1 MRKFSLNSSSALT
14 SAAFLSVIMLATP
27 AVAQSTTD
35 AAAPAQ
41 STTDA
46 PPPGQAAVLPKDEA
60 PAPDKGEII
69 VTGSRI
75 KRTTFNSAS
84 PIAVIDPEVAEK
96 RGVMDTAELLQSSPI
111 ASGSAQVTSAIS
123 SNFVTDGGPGAST
136 ISLRGLGANR
146 TLVLLNSRRAG
157 PAGTRGAVSSFDLN
171 VLPQSIIQQVQIEKD
186 GASSVY
192 GSDAVAGVVNIITKT
207 KTNGLEIS
215 GSGNVSQLGGGDQY
229 RISGAYGKEWGGT
242 NGGHIMFAAD
252 YYHQTELAQGQRRYL
267 DCPEDY
273 VFNKSG
279 GRTDLVNPVT
289 GRNRCAQLSWGQ
301 VYLYDYSLY
310 FDADPNNNHVRTG
323 RGGYSYGNENLGHYV
338 PNLSPAFAS
347 GFLGVPSNFYMMGYD
362 PTSAA
367 IDHLYN
373 PLYGAATVIPDTKR
387 LTFYSDASIK
397 LGDHIELYAE
407 GLWNRRE
414 TYQNGFRQ
422 FWDYMYTEDFGG
434 PPSGFTGP
442 GELSPTPI
450 TDWADSS
457 QKVTYWRAVGGAR
470 GDFGGLFK
478 SWTWDGFVQYSKS
491 VGLYSSDQI
500 YNDSVTQQTNLGLN
514 SGADGQSSGN
524 LCAPGDV
531 TKVRGAPCVNVNWT
545 DPSFLAGFV
554 TPAQRSYLFGYETGR
569 TVYKQLNV
577 EFSATGNLFRLPA
590 GDVAAAVGLA
600 WRRDS
605 IFDRPGDITYALK
618 AGADPKLASSYV
630 NNSWGNTSSGIT
642 AGHNITKEA
651 FAELDVPVIHNT
663 PFIEEFSVSGSVR
676 VTNST
681 ASRDSNGLLYP
692 DPAHPGQNIPQT
704 LTSFSDN
711 GNFTY
716 KIGANWKV
724 NDWLRFRGTWGTSYR
739 APALFEDFLADQ
751 SSFISQRAIDPCI
764 NYGAPGSTTPQI
776 VQTNCAKAGIPGN
789 YVGGAATATVLTGG
803 GVGVVHAETS
813 TAKTASII
821 LTPKFSFL
829 PNTRINLA
837 VDYFNIEV
845 KGEISQLGAANIV
858 FGCYSSNFYPT
869 DPLCSLFTRQ
879 TTAPVNAISVVHD
892 SFINVN
898 RQANEGVDLTAN
910 LSQDMGKW
918 GKLDFTAE
926 MTWQIK
932 DTRALFLGTEE
943 DLNGRVGDPMWT
955 GAFNLQWT
963 KDSFSAYYGL
973 NVIGG
978 ASDLPE
984 YIRDGGS
991 ECYAA
996 GVSVI
1001 FPGGYCEHLRVSP
1014 VFYHSISV
1022 TKKLPHIE
1030 VTMGI
1035 TNLLNTK
1042 PPRVSVYNNGE
1053 TTLQGQ
1059 SVFSSQYDLI
1069 GRRGFVTV
1077 KTHF

>member
-1 MRKFSLNSSSALT
+1 MRKFSLNSSSALS
-14 SAAFLSVIMLATP
+14 SAAFLGVIMLATP
-27 AVAQSTTD
+27 AVAQTAAE

-41 STTDA
+41 ATTDT
-46 PPPGQAAVLPKDEA
+46 PPSSQAAVLPADQPET
-60 PAPDKGEII
+60 DKGEIV

-75 KRTTFNSAS
+75 KRTTFNSPS

-157 PAGTRGAVSSFDLN
+157 PAGTRGAVSAFDLN

-207 KTNGLEIS
+207 KTKGLELS
-215 GSGNVSQLGGGDQY
+215 ASGNASQYGGGDQY
-229 RISGAYGKEWGGT
+229 RVSAAYGKEWDGP
-242 NGGHIMFAAD
+242 NAGHIMLAAD

-273 VFNKSG
+273 IFSKSG
-279 GRTDLVNPVT
+279 SRVDLVNPVT
-289 GRNRCAQLSWGQ
+289 GKNRCAQLSWGQ
-301 VYLYDYSLY
+301 VYLYDYSG
-310 FDADPNNNHVRTG
+310 ANVRTG
-323 RGGYSYGNENLGHYV
+323 RGGYSYGNENLGAYV
-338 PNLSPAFAS
+338 PHLSPAFAS
-347 GFLGVPSNFYMMGYD
+347 GDFGVPSNFYMMGYN
-362 PTSAA
+362 PASAS

-373 PLYGAATVIPDTKR
+373 PLYAASTVIPDTKR
-387 LTFYSDASIK
+387 LTFYGDASVK

-422 FWDYMYTEDFGG
+422 FWDYMYTEDWGG
-434 PPSGFTGP
+434 PPSGFTGS
-442 GELSPTPI
+442 GVLSPTPI
-450 TDWADSS
+450 TDWSDSS

-470 GDFGGLFK
+470 GDFGELLK
-478 SWTWDGFVQYSKS
+478 SWTWDTFVQYSKS
-491 VGLYSSDQI
+491 SGLYSADQI
-500 YNDSVTQQTNLGLN
+500 YKDSVDQQTNYGLGG
-514 SGADGQSSGN
+514 SCTSAN
-524 LCAPGDV
+524 LTAV
-531 TKVRGAPCVNVNWT
+531 RKVGCLPINWT
-545 DPSFLAGFV
+545 DPDFLAGTF
-554 TPAQRSYLFGYETGR
+554 TPTQRNYLFGYETGR

-577 EFSATGNLFRLPA
+577 EFTATGNLFKLPA

-618 AGADPKLASSYV
+618 AGADPKLASSYI

-663 PFIEEFSVSGSVR
+663 PFIQEFSLSGSVR

-681 ASRDSNGLLYP
+681 ATRDSNGLLYP
-692 DPAHPGQNIPQT
+692 DPANPGQNIPQK
-704 LTSFSDN
+704 LTAYSDN
-711 GNFTY
+711 GNVTY

-751 SSFISQRAIDPCI
+751 SSFIGQRSIDPCI
-764 NYGAPGSTTPQI
+764 NYGIAGSTTPQI
-776 VQTNCAKAGIPGN
+776 VQTNCAAAGIPPN
-789 YVGGAATATVLTGG
+789 YVGGSATATVLTGG

-821 LTPKFSFL
+821 LTPKFDFL

-845 KGEISQLGAANIV
+845 KGEISLLGAASIV
-858 FGCYSSNFYPT
+858 NGCYSSNFYPN

-879 TTAPVNAISVVHD
+879 TTAPVHAISVVHD
-892 SFINVN
+892 SYINVN
-898 RQANEGVDLTAN
+898 RQANDGVDVTAN
-910 LSQDMGKW
+910 LSQDMGSW

-932 DTRALFLGTEE
+932 DTRALFSGTEE
-943 DLNGRVGDPMWT
+943 DFNGRVGDPQWT

-963 KDSFSAYYGL
+963 KGSFSAYYGL

-978 ASDLPE
+978 ASDLAE
-984 YIRDGGS
+984 YIKDGGV
-991 ECYAA
+991 ECRTT
-996 GVSVI
+996 SVI

-1014 VFYHSISV
+1014 VYYHSISI

-1030 VTMGI
+1030 VTMGV

-1053 TTLQGQ
+1053 TTIQGQ

>member
-1 MRKFSLNSSSALT
+1 MVKNRLSASSALGSVAFIGAMLGIAVPA
-14 SAAFLSVIMLATP
+14 SA
-27 AVAQSTTD
+27 QD
-35 AAAPAQ
+35 APAAPAAAAEPAP
-41 STTDA
+41 TAPATKAAKVKKAKVDA
-46 PPPGQAAVLPKDEA
+46 PTPDADAPKD
-60 PAPDKGEII
+60 IV

-75 KRTTFNSAS
+75 RSPNAFNSAS
-84 PIAVIDPEVAEK
+84 PIAIIDPEVAEK
-96 RGVMDTAELLQSSPI
+96 RGVFDTAELLQSSPI
-111 ASGSAQVTSAIS
+111 ANGSAQVTSAIS

-136 ISLRGLGANR
+136 ISLRGLGADR
-146 TLVLLNSRRAG
+146 TLVLLNGRRAG

-207 KTNGLEIS
+207 KTKGLELAA
-215 GSGNVSQLGGGDQY
+215 SGNVSQYGGGDQY
-229 RISGAYGKEWGGT
+229 RVSGAWGKEWGGEH
-242 NGGHIMFAAD
+242 GGHVLLAAD

-289 GRNRCAQLSWGQ
+289 GKNRCTQLSWGQ
-301 VYLYDYSLY
+301 VYLYDYSG
-310 FDADPNNNHVRTG
+310 PTVKTG
-323 RGGYSYGNENLGHYV
+323 RGGYSYGNENLGAYV
-338 PNLSPAFAS
+338 PHLSPAFAT
-347 GFLGVPSNFYMMGYD
+347 GDLGVPSNFYMMGYD
-362 PTSAA
+362 PASAS

-387 LTFYSDASIK
+387 LTFYGDGSLK

-422 FWDYMYTEDFGG
+422 FWDYMYTEDLGG
-434 PPSGFTGP
+434 PPSGFTGT
-442 GELSPTPI
+442 GVLSPTPI

-470 GDFGGLFK
+470 GDFGSLIP
-478 SWTWDGFVQYSKS
+478 SWTWDGYAQYSKS
-491 VGLYSSDQI
+491 TGLYSTDQI
-500 YNDSVTQQTNLGLN
+500 YNDSISQQTSYGF
-514 SGADGQSSGN
+514 GASCTSADLTS
-524 LCAPGDV
+524 V
-531 TKVRGAPCVNVNWT
+531 RKVGCLPINWV
-545 DPSFLAGFV
+545 DPSFLAGNI
-554 TPAQRSYLFGYETGR
+554 TPAQRAYLFGYETGR
-569 TVYKQLNV
+569 TIYKQLNF
-577 EFSATGNLFRLPA
+577 EFSATGNLIKLPA
-590 GDVAAAVGLA
+590 GEVGAAVGVA

-605 IFDRPGDITYALK
+605 IFDRPGNITYALR
-618 AGADPKLASSYV
+618 AGADPTLASSYT

-651 FAELDVPVIHNT
+651 FGEIDIPLIYDT
-663 PFIEEFSVSGSVR
+663 PFIQKFGVSGSIR

-681 ASRDSNGLLYP
+681 ARRDSNGLLYP
-692 DPAHPGQNIPQT
+692 DLANPGQNIPQK
-704 LTSFSDN
+704 LISFSDN
-711 GNFTY
+711 GNLTY
-716 KIGANWKV
+716 KFGANWQV
-724 NDWLRFRGTWGTSYR
+724 SDWLRFRGTYGTSYR

-751 SSFISQRAIDPCI
+751 SSFISQRSIDPCI
-764 NYGAPGSTTPQI
+764 NYNGPGSTTPQI
-776 VQTNCAKAGIPGN
+776 IKTNCAAAGIPGN

-821 LTPKFSFL
+821 LTPKFGFL
-829 PNTRINLA
+829 PNTRINVA
-837 VDYFNIEV
+837 VDYFDIEV

-858 FGCYSSNFYPT
+858 YGCYSSNFFAT

-898 RQANEGVDLTAN
+898 RQVNEGVDLTAN
-910 LSQDMGKW
+910 VSQDLGEW
-918 GKLDFTAE
+918 GKLNFTAE
-926 MTWQIK
+926 TTWQIK
-932 DTRALFLGTEE
+932 DTKALFLGTEQ
-943 DLNGRVGDPMWT
+943 DLNGRVGDPSWT
-955 GAFNLQWT
+955 GAFNLLWT

-973 NVIGG
+973 EVVGG

-984 YIRDGGS
+984 YLRDGGS
-991 ECYAA
+991 ECYAS
-996 GVSVI
+996 SVI
-1001 FPGGYCEHLRVSP
+1001 FPNGYCEKLRVDA
-1014 VFYHSISV
+1014 VFYHSASV
-1022 TKKLPHIE
+1022 TKKLKGFE
-1030 VTMGI
+1030 VTLGVR
-1035 TNLLNTK
+1035 NLFNTK
-1042 PPRVSVYNNGE
+1042 PPRVSIYNNGE
-1053 TTLQGQ
+1053 TTTYGQ
-1059 SVFSSQYDLI
+1059 SVFSSQYDQI

>member
-1 MRKFSLNSSSALT
+1 MTKLSLRASSALC
-14 SAAFLSVIMLATP
+14 SVAFFGLVGASPAWAQTTP
-27 AVAQSTTD
+27 SDDQ
-35 AAAPAQ
+35 AAAGADSPQVAPA
-41 STTDA
+41 S
-46 PPPGQAAVLPKDEA
+46 LPDDSKKKDE
-60 PAPDKGEII
+60 GSTEII

-75 KRTTFNSAS
+75 KRTAFNSAS
-84 PIAVIDPEVAEK
+84 PIAVIDPEEAAK

-146 TLVLLNSRRAG
+146 TLVLLNGRRAG
-157 PAGTRGAVSSFDLN
+157 PAGTRGAVSAFDLN
-171 VLPQSIIQQVQIEKD
+171 VLPQSIISQVQIEKD

-207 KTNGLEIS
+207 KTKGLELAA
-215 GSGNVSQLGGGDQY
+215 SGNVSEGGGGDQY
-229 RISGAYGKEWGGT
+229 RISGAWGTDWGGT
-242 NGGHIMFAAD
+242 NAGHIMLAAD
-252 YYHQTELAQGQRRYL
+252 WYRQNELAQGQRRYL

-273 VFNKSG
+273 IFNSNG
-279 GRTDLVNPVT
+279 SRADLVNPVT

-310 FDADPNNNHVRTG
+310 YDPNVANPTVRTG
-323 RGGYSYGNENLGHYV
+323 RGGYSYGNENLGAYV

-347 GFLGVPSNFYMMGYD
+347 GYLGVPSNFYMMGYN
-362 PTSAA
+362 PASAS

-373 PLYGAATVIPDTKR
+373 SPIYGAATVIPQTKR
-387 LTFYSDASIK
+387 LTFYGDGS
-397 LGDHIELYAE
+397 LHFGDHVELYFE

-422 FWDYMYTEDFGG
+422 FWDYMYTEDWGG

-442 GELSPTPI
+442 GVLSPTPI
-450 TDWADSS
+450 TDWSDSS
-457 QKVTYWRAVGGAR
+457 QKVTYWRVVGGLR
-470 GDFGGLFK
+470 GDFGSGFLK
-478 SWTWDGFVQYSKS
+478 SWTWDGFAQYSKS

-500 YNDSVTQQTNLGLN
+500 YNDSVNQQTNYGLGG
-514 SGADGQSSGN
+514 SCTSSD
-524 LCAPGDV
+524 LTSV
-531 TKVRGAPCVNVNWT
+531 RKVGCLPIDWT
-545 DPSFLAGFV
+545 DPSFLAGIF
-554 TPAQRSYLFGYETGR
+554 TPAQRNYLFGYETGR
-569 TVYKQLNV
+569 TEYKQLNV
-577 EFSATGNLFRLPA
+577 EFSATGNLFKLPA
-590 GDVAAAVGLA
+590 GMVAAAVGVA

-605 IFDRPGDITYALK
+605 IFDRPGDITFALK
-618 AGADPKLASSYV
+618 AGADPSLASSYT

-642 AGHNITKEA
+642 AGHQITKEA
-651 FAELDVPVIHNT
+651 FAEIDIPVIYNT
-663 PFIEEFSVSGSVR
+663 PFIQEFGLSGSVR

-681 ASRDSNGLLYP
+681 AQRDSNGLLYP
-692 DPAHPGQNIPQT
+692 DPANPGQNIPQK
-704 LTSFSDN
+704 LISYSDN

-739 APALFEDFLADQ
+739 APALFENFLADQ

-764 NYGAPGSTTPQI
+764 NYDAPGSTTPQI
-776 VQTNCAKAGIPGN
+776 VKTNCAAAGIPGN
-789 YVGGAATATVLTGG
+789 YTGGLATATVLTGG

-821 LTPKFSFL
+821 LTPKFGFL

-845 KGEISQLGAANIV
+845 KGEISQLGAANILY
-858 FGCYSSNFYPT
+858 GCYSSNFYPT

-879 TTAPVNAISVVHD
+879 TTAPVHAISFVHD

-898 RQANEGVDLTAN
+898 RQANEGVDVTAN
-910 LSQDMGKW
+910 LSQDMGSW

-943 DLNGRVGDPMWT
+943 NLNGRVGDPQWT
-955 GAFNLQWT
+955 GAFNLQWSKGT
-963 KDSFSAYYGL
+963 FSVYYGL

-978 ASDLPE
+978 ATDLPE

-996 GVSVI
+996 GASVI
-1001 FPGGYCEHLRVSP
+1001 FPAGYCEKLRVSP
-1014 VFYHSISV
+1014 VFYHSISL
-1022 TKKLPHIE
+1022 TKKLPGVEITAG
-1030 VTMGI
+1030 V
-1035 TNLLNTK
+1035 TNLFNTK
-1042 PPRVSVYNNGE
+1042 PPRVSIYNNGE
-1053 TTLQGQ
+1053 TTTFGQ

>member
-1 MRKFSLNSSSALT
+1 MLKISLRASSALC
-14 SAAFLSVIMLATP
+14 SVAFLGLAGASPAWAQTAPAGDQPSAGEATP
-27 AVAQSTTD
+27 QASTDT
-35 AAAPAQ
+35 
-41 STTDA
+41 
-46 PPPGQAAVLPKDEA
+46 LPSSSEKKKED
-60 PAPDKGEII
+60 DSKEII

-75 KRTTFNSAS
+75 KRSAFNSSS
-84 PIAVIDPEVAEK
+84 PIAVIDPEAAEK

-146 TLVLLNSRRAG
+146 TLVLLNGRRAG

-171 VLPQSIIQQVQIEKD
+171 VLPQSIISSVQIEKD

-207 KTNGLEIS
+207 KTKGLELS
-215 GSGNVSQLGGGDQY
+215 ASGNVSQFDGGDQY
-229 RISGAYGKEWGGT
+229 RISGAWGTEWGGPHA
-242 NGGHIMFAAD
+242 GHIMLAAD
-252 YYHQTELAQGQRRYL
+252 YYHQTELSQGQRRYL

-273 VFNKSG
+273 VFNKNGS
-279 GRTDLVNPVT
+279 RADLVNPVT
-289 GRNRCAQLSWGQ
+289 GRNRCTQLSWGQ
-301 VYLYDYSLY
+301 VYLYDYSG
-310 FDADPNNNHVRTG
+310 ASVRTG
-323 RGGYSYGNENLGHYV
+323 RGGYSYGNENLGAYV

-347 GFLGVPSNFYMMGYD
+347 GDFGVPSNFYMMGYN
-362 PTSAA
+362 PASAS

-387 LTFYSDASIK
+387 LTFYGDASIK

-407 GLWNRRE
+407 GLWNRRK

-422 FWDYMYTEDFGG
+422 FWDYMYTEDWGG
-434 PPSGFTGP
+434 PPSGFTGS
-442 GELSPTPI
+442 GVLSPTPI
-450 TDWADSS
+450 TDWSDSS
-457 QKVTYWRAVGGAR
+457 QNVTYWRALGGAR

-478 SWTWDGFVQYSKS
+478 SWTWDTFVQYSKS

-500 YNDSVTQQTNLGLN
+500 YNDSVNQQTNYGLGG
-514 SGADGQSSGN
+514 SCTSAD
-524 LCAPGDV
+524 LTAV
-531 TKVRGAPCVNVNWT
+531 RKVACLPINWT
-545 DPSFLAGFV
+545 DPSFLAGIV
-554 TPAQRSYLFGYETGR
+554 TPAQRNYLFGYETGR
-569 TVYKQLNV
+569 TIYKQLNV
-577 EFSATGNLFRLPA
+577 EFSATGNLFKLPA
-590 GDVAAAVGLA
+590 GNVAAAVGLA

-605 IFDRPGDITYALK
+605 IFDRPGGITYALK
-618 AGADPKLASSYV
+618 AGADPTLASSYT

-642 AGHNITKEA
+642 AGHQITKEA
-651 FAELDVPVIHNT
+651 FAELDVPIIYNT
-663 PFIEEFSVSGSVR
+663 PFIQEFGISGSVR

-681 ASRDSNGLLYP
+681 ATRDSNGLLYP
-692 DPAHPGQNIPQT
+692 DPANPGHNIPQK

-711 GNFTY
+711 GNLTY
-716 KIGANWKV
+716 KVGANWKV

-739 APALFEDFLADQ
+739 APALFENFLADQ
-751 SSFISQRAIDPCI
+751 SSFVSQRAIDPCI

-776 VQTNCAKAGIPGN
+776 VKTNCAAAGIPGN
-789 YVGGAATATVLTGG
+789 YTGGAATATVLTGG

-813 TAKTASII
+813 TAKTASVI
-821 LTPKFSFL
+821 LTPRFSFL
-829 PNTRINLA
+829 PSTRINLA

-845 KGEISQLGAANIV
+845 KGEISQLGAANIL

-879 TTAPVNAISVVHD
+879 TTAPVHAISFVHD

-898 RQANEGVDLTAN
+898 RQANEGVDITAN
-910 LSQDMGKW
+910 VSQDMGSW

-932 DTRALFLGTEE
+932 DTRALFLGTEQ
-943 DLNGRVGDPMWT
+943 DLNSRIGDPQWT

-963 KDSFSAYYGL
+963 KGTFSVYYGL

-996 GVSVI
+996 GASVI
-1001 FPGGYCEHLRVSP
+1001 FPAGYCEKLRVSP
-1014 VFYHSISV
+1014 VFYHSISL
-1022 TKKLPHIE
+1022 TKKLPGVEI
-1030 VTMGI
+1030 TMGV

-1053 TTLQGQ
+1053 TTIQGQ

>member
-1 MRKFSLNSSSALT
+1 MSKISLRASSALC
-14 SAAFLSVIMLATP
+14 SVAFLGLAGASPAWAQTTP
-27 AVAQSTTD
+27 AGDQASSSDT
-35 AAAPAQ
+35 APQ
-41 STTDA
+41 VSPDTLSDSSKKK
-46 PPPGQAAVLPKDEA
+46 KD
-60 PAPDKGEII
+60 DDSSEIV

-75 KRTTFNSAS
+75 KRSAFNSAS
-84 PIAVIDPEVAEK
+84 PIAVIDPEVAQK
-96 RGVMDTAELLQSSPI
+96 RGVMDTAEMLQSSPI

-157 PAGTRGAVSSFDLN
+157 PAGTRGAVSAFDLN
-171 VLPQSIIQQVQIEKD
+171 VLPQSIISSVQIEKD

-192 GSDAVAGVVNIITKT
+192 GSDAVAGVVNILTKT
-207 KTNGLEIS
+207 KTKGLEIMA
-215 GSGNVSQLGGGDQY
+215 SGNASQYGGGDQY
-229 RISGAYGKEWGGT
+229 RISGAWGTEWGGP
-242 NGGHIMFAAD
+242 NAGHIMLAAD
-252 YYHQTELAQGQRRYL
+252 YYRQIELSQGQRRYL

-273 VFNKSG
+273 VFRNGS
-279 GRTDLVNPVT
+279 RADLVNPVT
-289 GRNRCAQLSWGQ
+289 GKNRCTQLSWGQ
-301 VYLYDYSLY
+301 VYLYDYSG
-310 FDADPNNNHVRTG
+310 ASVRTG
-323 RGGYSYGNENLGHYV
+323 RGGYSYGNENLGAYV
-338 PNLSPAFAS
+338 PNLSPAFAT
-347 GFLGVPSNFYMMGYD
+347 GDFGVPANYYMMGYN
-362 PTSAA
+362 PASAS

-373 PLYGAATVIPDTKR
+373 PMYGAATVIPDTKR

-407 GLWNRRE
+407 GLWNRRK

-422 FWDYMYTEDFGG
+422 FWDYMYTEDWGG
-434 PPSGFTGP
+434 PPSGFTGS
-442 GELSPTPI
+442 GVLSPTPI

-457 QKVTYWRAVGGAR
+457 QKVTYWRALGGAR

-478 SWTWDGFVQYSKS
+478 SWTWDTFVQYSKS

-500 YNDSVTQQTNLGLN
+500 YNDSVNQQTNYGLGG
-514 SGADGQSSGN
+514 SCTGADLTS
-524 LCAPGDV
+524 V
-531 TKVRGAPCVNVNWT
+531 RKVGCLPINWT
-545 DPSFLAGFV
+545 DPSFLAGIF
-554 TPAQRSYLFGYETGR
+554 TPAQRNYLFGYETGR

-577 EFSATGNLFRLPA
+577 EFSATGNLFKLPA
-590 GDVAAAVGLA
+590 GNVAAAVGIA

-618 AGADPKLASSYV
+618 AGADPTLASSYA

-642 AGHNITKEA
+642 AGHQITKEA
-651 FAELDVPVIHNT
+651 FAEIDIPIIYNT
-663 PFIEEFSVSGSVR
+663 PFIREFGLSGSVR

-681 ASRDSNGLLYP
+681 ATRDSNGLLYP
-692 DPAHPGQNIPQT
+692 DPANPGHNIPQK

-711 GNFTY
+711 GNVTY
-716 KIGANWKV
+716 KVGANWKV

-739 APALFEDFLADQ
+739 APALFENFLADQ

-764 NYGAPGSTTPQI
+764 NYGIPGSTTPQI
-776 VQTNCAKAGIPGN
+776 VQTNCAAAGIPGN
-789 YVGGAATATVLTGG
+789 YTGGAATATVLTGG
-803 GVGVVHAETS
+803 GVGVVKAETS

-821 LTPKFSFL
+821 LTPRFGFL

-837 VDYFNIEV
+837 IDYFNIEV
-845 KGEISQLGAANIV
+845 KGEISQLGAANIL

-879 TTAPVNAISVVHD
+879 TTAPVHAISFVHD

-898 RQANEGVDLTAN
+898 RQANEGVDITGN
-910 LSQDMGKW
+910 LSQDMGSW

-926 MTWQIK
+926 MTWQTK

-943 DLNGRVGDPMWT
+943 DLNGRVGDPQWT
-955 GAFNLQWT
+955 GAFNLQWSKGT
-963 KDSFSAYYGL
+963 FSIYYGL
-973 NVIGG
+973 NVVGG

-996 GVSVI
+996 GASVI
-1001 FPGGYCEHLRVSP
+1001 FPAGYCEKLRVSP
-1014 VFYHSISV
+1014 VFYHSISL
-1022 TKKLPHIE
+1022 TKKLPGVEI
-1030 VTMGI
+1030 TMGV

-1042 PPRVSVYNNGE
+1042 PPRVSIYNNGE
-1053 TTLQGQ
+1053 TTTFGQ
-1059 SVFSSQYDLI
+1059 SVFSSQYDVI

>member
-1 MRKFSLNSSSALT
+1 MRKFSFNSSTALS
-14 SAAFLSVIMLATP
+14 SAAILGALAFAAP
-27 AVAQSTTD
+27 AVAQTAPDTGAPQTAD
-35 AAAPAQ
+35 TPAA
-41 STTDA
+41 
-46 PPPGQAAVLPKDEA
+46 QAAVLPPEPEPDTKDSK
-60 PAPDKGEII
+60 DIV

-75 KRTTFNSAS
+75 KRTTNFNSPS
-84 PIAVIDPEVAEK
+84 PIAIIDPEIAEK

-136 ISLRGLGANR
+136 ISLRGLGADR

-192 GSDAVAGVVNIITKT
+192 GSDAIAGVVNIITKT
-207 KTNGLEIS
+207 KTKGLELS
-215 GSGNVSQLGGGDQY
+215 ASGNVSQDGGADQY
-229 RISGAYGKEWGGT
+229 RISGAYGKEWGGP
-242 NGGHIMFAAD
+242 NAGHFMLAAD
-252 YYHQTELAQGQRRYL
+252 YYHQTELAQGQRRNL

-279 GRTDLVNPVT
+279 SRIDLVNPIT
-289 GRNRCAQLSWGQ
+289 GKNRCAQLSWGQ
-301 VYLYDYSLY
+301 VYLYDYSG
-310 FDADPNNNHVRTG
+310 ASVRTG
-323 RGGYSYGNENLGHYV
+323 RGGYSYGNENLGAYV
-338 PNLSPAFAS
+338 PNLSPAFTL
-347 GFLGVPSNFYMMGYD
+347 GDFGVPSNFYMMGYN
-362 PTSAA
+362 PTSAS

-373 PLYGAATVIPDTKR
+373 PLYAAATVVPDTKR
-387 LTFYSDASIK
+387 LTFYGDASVK
-397 LGDHIELYAE
+397 LGDHVELYAE

-422 FWDYMYTEDFGG
+422 FWDYMYTEDLGG
-434 PPSGFTGP
+434 PPSGFTGT
-442 GELSPTPI
+442 GLLSPTPI
-450 TDWADSS
+450 TDWSDSS

-470 GDFGGLFK
+470 GDFGSLLE

-500 YNDSVTQQTNLGLN
+500 YNDSVSQQTNYGFGG
-514 SGADGQSSGN
+514 SCTSSD
-524 LCAPGDV
+524 LTAV
-531 TKVRGAPCVNVNWT
+531 RKVACLPINWT
-545 DPSFLAGFV
+545 SPDFLAGIF
-554 TPAQRSYLFGYETGR
+554 TPAQRNYLFGYETGK

-577 EFSATGNLFRLPA
+577 ELTATGNLFKLPA
-590 GDVAAAVGLA
+590 GDVAAAVGVA

-618 AGADPKLASSYV
+618 AGADSTLASSYT

-663 PFIEEFSVSGSVR
+663 PFIQEFGLSGSVR
-676 VTNST
+676 ITNST
-681 ASRDSNGLLYP
+681 ATRDSNGLLYP
-692 DPAHPGQNIPQT
+692 DPANPGQNIPQK
-704 LTSFSDN
+704 LTSYSDN
-711 GNFTY
+711 GNVTY
-716 KIGANWKV
+716 KFGANWKV

-751 SSFISQRAIDPCI
+751 SSFVSQRSIDPCI
-764 NYGAPGSTTPQI
+764 NYDAPGSTTPQI
-776 VQTNCAKAGIPGN
+776 IKTNCAAAGIPGN
-789 YVGGAATATVLTGG
+789 YTGGSATATVLAGG

-821 LTPKFSFL
+821 LTPKFDFL
-829 PNTRINLA
+829 PDTRINLA

-845 KGEISQLGAANIV
+845 KGEIAQLGAANIV
-858 FGCYSSNFYPT
+858 KGCYSSNFYPT
-869 DPLCSLFTRQ
+869 DSLCSLFTRQ
-879 TTAPVNAISVVHD
+879 TTAPVHAISIVHD

-898 RQANEGVDLTAN
+898 RQANEGVDVTAN
-910 LSQDMGKW
+910 LAQDMGSW

-932 DTRALFLGTEE
+932 DTRALFSGTEE
-943 DLNGRVGDPMWT
+943 DLNGRVGDPSWT
-955 GAFNLQWT
+955 GAFNLQWS
-963 KDSFSAYYGL
+963 KDSFSIYYGL
-973 NVIGG
+973 NVVGG
-978 ASDLPE
+978 ATDLNE
-984 YIRDGGS
+984 QIRDNANIPSFTGCYPATPTTGS
-991 ECYAA
+991 
-996 GVSVI
+996 SVAY
-1001 FPGGYCEHLRVSP
+1001 PAGYCVNERVSP
-1014 VFYHSISV
+1014 VFYHSISI

-1030 VTMGI
+1030 VTMGV
-1035 TNLLNTK
+1035 TNLFNTK
-1042 PPRVSVYNNGE
+1042 PPRVSIWGNSE
-1053 TTLQGQ
+1053 TTTVGQ

-1077 KTHF
+1077 KSHF